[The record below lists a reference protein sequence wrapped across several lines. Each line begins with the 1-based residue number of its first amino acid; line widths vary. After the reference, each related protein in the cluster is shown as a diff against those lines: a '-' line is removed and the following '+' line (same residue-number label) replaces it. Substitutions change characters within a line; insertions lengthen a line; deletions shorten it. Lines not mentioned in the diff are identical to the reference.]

1 MKTAR
6 TILLILSIG
15 LLLAAAYAWA
25 QDEGGE
31 SAEPAPDAAAAPAP
45 AENAFPQL
53 LNLNLEWVNSDL
65 TRLVEELRLA
75 KTPWEK
81 RDLIEQVEYLI
92 YKHVEY
98 PLVFKQA
105 ELSDQRDLERIGTTS
120 DVVDAGSANP
130 LAPLIAEA
138 FALYGIAKGY
148 EGYASA
154 ANDQIDRAKKI
165 YPPVEDLT
173 VKLDNFKDRQT
184 IKTWITESM
193 GNWASTNAVR
203 VSVVGKSVNQQSV
216 DKLTKN
222 NLSFAAVGH
231 DVSAYYLAVAQADFL
246 RGLRR
251 YIVTEDR
258 LTTRRPNNFQ
268 FYLPPG
274 KYALKTDVSNRVPV
288 EFEVSSDPAKNIFI
302 VESLEEAV
310 TMYPRPVV
318 KKENEK

>member
-1 MKTAR
+1 MTTAR
-6 TILLILSIG
+6 TLAIVLLIG
-15 LLLAAAYAWA
+15 LLAAAVYAGA
-25 QDEGGE
+25 QEEGGE
-31 SAEPAPDAAAAPAP
+31 AAPEEAVAP
-45 AENAFPQL
+45 AENPFPQL

-65 TRLVEELRLA
+65 TRLVEELRRA
-75 KTPWEK
+75 KSPWDK
-81 RDLIEQVEYLI
+81 RDLIEQVEFLL

-105 ELSDQRDLERIGTTS
+105 EISDQRDLERIGTTS

-203 VSVVGKSVNQQSV
+203 VTVVGKSVNQQSI

-222 NLSFAAVGH
+222 NLAFAAVKQK
-231 DVSAYYLAVAQADFL
+231 VSAYYLAVAQADFL
-246 RGLRR
+246 RGMRR
-251 YIVTEDR
+251 YIITEDR
-258 LTTRRPNNFQ
+258 LTSRRPNRFQ
-268 FYLPPG
+268 IYLPPG

-288 EFEVSSDPAKNIFI
+288 EFEVSSDPAKNVFI

-310 TMYPRPVV
+310 TLYPRPVV